1 MEEGNQEYEGTEPPR
16 GVSSRRKGWQGEEL
30 EMEHQQEASRS
41 EKHKVSAAVDI
52 KQFQNHVVGKGYQAK
67 HVIRQPSAS
76 ASVTNTRDMTG
87 GKAGD
92 SSKEVKSVNASA
104 DPADYIK
111 NAGLREFRRE
121 IENILSS

>member
-1 MEEGNQEYEGTEPPR
+1 MEEVDQEYERTELPR
-16 GVSSRRKGWQGEEL
+16 GVSTRRKGWQGEAL

-41 EKHKVSAAVDI
+41 EKRKVSAAVDI

-76 ASVTNTRDMTG
+76 ASVTNIRDMAGAKTG
-87 GKAGD
+87 E
-92 SSKEVKSVNASA
+92 SSKEVKSLNTSA
-104 DPADYIK
+104 ERADYIK
-111 NAGLREFRRE
+111 YAGLREFRRE